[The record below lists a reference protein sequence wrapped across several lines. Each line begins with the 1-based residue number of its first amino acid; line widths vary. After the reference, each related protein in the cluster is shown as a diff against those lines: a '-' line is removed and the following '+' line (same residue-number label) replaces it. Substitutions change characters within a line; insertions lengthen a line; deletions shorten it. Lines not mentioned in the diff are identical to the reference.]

1 MHSHPFEFYL
11 KFAAQVDLVFEVLV
25 IDLLVLVLVAIFF
38 YIEDQNILISLA
50 CLLIAIFWISYDFLQ
65 K

>member
-1 MHSHPFEFYL
+1 MSFLRRNFSVP
-11 KFAAQVDLVFEVLV
+11 
-25 IDLLVLVLVAIFF
+25 ISILVAIFF